1 MQAYKNSQKEND
13 ARRGIQKTEVRFQE
27 KIKERLL
34 SEQLQNP
41 QLHAL
46 RDQENA
52 SNDDD
57 FEDTRMQ
64 QEFFDTTRNSQYQ
77 NALQRKSLKNI
88 SLKKGVLASKN
99 GASFGGLVPLL
110 WITFFQFFFAICSVF
125 FFATYAL
132 VEGYVEDSTLGG
144 IAGMF
149 NSLIKSLVSVDLLA
163 TVSGL
168 WFAWC
173 FWGLIALITF
183 LILFIAIPWFLIQK
197 IPVFSGSVTVLV
209 FGLCVGAN
217 LTPFLNIIP
226 WIELWAGYW
235 LLQGPLQTVKSLS
248 NGSKL
253 KL

>member
-13 ARRGIQKTEVRFQE
+13 ARRGIQNTEVRFQK

-41 QLHAL
+41 QLRAL
-46 RDQENA
+46 RDQESA
-52 SNDDD
+52 SNNDD
-57 FEDTRMQ
+57 FEDTSVPQ
-64 QEFFDTTRNSQYQ
+64 TSFDTKRNSQYQ
-77 NALQRKSLKNI
+77 NTLRRESLKNI
-88 SLKKGVLASKN
+88 SLKKGVLASRS
-99 GASFGGLVPLL
+99 GASFGGLGTLL
-110 WITFFQFFFAICSVF
+110 WITFFQLFFAICSAF

-132 VEGYVEDSTLGG
+132 TEGYVESSTLGG

-149 NSLIKSLVSVDLLA
+149 NSLIESLVGVDLLA
-163 TVSGL
+163 VVSGL

-197 IPVFSGSVTVLV
+197 IHVFSGSGTVLA

-235 LLQGPLQTVKSLS
+235 LLQGPLQTMKSLS
-248 NGSKL
+248 NGSKP
-253 KL
+253 K

>member
-13 ARRGIQKTEVRFQE
+13 ALRGIQNTEVRFQE

-46 RDQENA
+46 RDQENGA
-52 SNDDD
+52 NDDD
-57 FEDTRMQ
+57 FEDTRIPQ
-64 QEFFDTTRNSQYQ
+64 VSFNTARNSMHQ
-77 NALQRKSLKNI
+77 NVLRQHSLKNI
-88 SLKKGVLASKN
+88 SSKKNLHTLKS
-99 GASFGGLVPLL
+99 GASFGGLGTLL

-132 VEGYVEDSTLGG
+132 TEGYEESSTLGG

-149 NSLIKSLVSVDLLA
+149 NSLIESLVGVDLLS
-163 TVSGL
+163 VISGL

-173 FWGLIALITF
+173 FWGLIVFITC

-197 IPVFSGSVTVLV
+197 IPVFSGSGTVLT
-209 FGLCVGAN
+209 FALCVGAN

-235 LLQGPLQTVKSLS
+235 LLQGHVQTMKSLS
-248 NGSKL
+248 NGSKP
-253 KL
+253 K